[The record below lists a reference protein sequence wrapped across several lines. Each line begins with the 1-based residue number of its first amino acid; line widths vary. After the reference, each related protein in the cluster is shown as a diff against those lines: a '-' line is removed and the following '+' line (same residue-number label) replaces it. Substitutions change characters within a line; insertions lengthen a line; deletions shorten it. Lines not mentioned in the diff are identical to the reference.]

1 MRARILL
8 HASTYVI
15 NRWTVPECNGSGTPT
30 RASARTKRRTN
41 SRKRPSAFPPIGTF
55 QPTRVRERRRK
66 KKTTTEERKKKRK
79 LKQNRDKNSDSTNW
93 SFCYFRSTCVQLTYF
108 MVMPLHDFELL
119 RDRRYTSREVYFYC
133 IIFFRVIISYLQN
146 ASATKYCNR
155 NFINKTGK
163 KSRKKI
169 ASWERKR
176 SWNIFSVWN
185 SCEIERQMKWPV
197 VSFINKLLQF
207 PSPFATL

>member
-1 MRARILL
+1 MDEKCAP
-8 HASTYVI
+8 ASCY
-15 NRWTVPECNGSGTPT
+15 T
-30 RASARTKRRTN
+30 RALTSLIDERFQNATEVGLLREPAHEQNEEQTRANAHPLFLRSVHFNRRVCEN
-41 SRKRPSAFPPIGTF
+41 
-55 QPTRVRERRRK
+55 VDE

-163 KSRKKI
+163 KSQAEKEK
-169 ASWERKR
+169 EVET
-176 SWNIFSVWN
+176 FSRCGIRARLN
-185 SCEIERQMKWPV
+185 GK
-197 VSFINKLLQF
+197 
-207 PSPFATL
+207 